1 MRLLED
7 MDKRVKKFGI
17 IDVKLAQGAAMFVAL
32 IVAKLIP
39 QIMYLSIWWFVL
51 LLVICAIRP
60 VYVFWLKE

>member
-1 MRLLED
+1 MGLLED

-39 QIMYLSIWWFVL
+39 QIMDLSIWWFVL